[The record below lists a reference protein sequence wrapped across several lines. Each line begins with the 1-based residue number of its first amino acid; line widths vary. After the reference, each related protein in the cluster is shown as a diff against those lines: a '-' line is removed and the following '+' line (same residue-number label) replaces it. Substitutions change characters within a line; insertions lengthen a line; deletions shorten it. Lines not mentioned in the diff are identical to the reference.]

1 MINTDEDALICD
13 LAETY
18 KIYDYRSL
26 PCKTVA
32 ALSFGLRNNSR
43 IKMKLSGTSITTEE
57 MLLAAIVDNTR
68 MVAWLLTKDASS
80 GLNRPKSLL
89 SKLMG
94 NTENSDIVAFESGD
108 DFDKEWK
115 RRNGGE

>member
-1 MINTDEDALICD
+1 MICD

-32 ALSFGLRNNSR
+32 TLSFGLRNNAR

-68 MVAWLLTKDASS
+68 MIAWLQTRDAIS
-80 GLNRPKSLL
+80 GSNRPKSLL
-89 SKLMG
+89 SKLIG
-94 NTENSDIVAFESGD
+94 NAENSDIVAFESGD
-108 DFDKEWK
+108 EFDKEWK